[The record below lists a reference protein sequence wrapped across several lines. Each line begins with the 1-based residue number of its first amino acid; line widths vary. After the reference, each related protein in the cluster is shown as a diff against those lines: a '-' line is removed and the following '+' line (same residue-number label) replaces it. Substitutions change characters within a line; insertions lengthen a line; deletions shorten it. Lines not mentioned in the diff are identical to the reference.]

1 MCVPFRDRRPGLTRS
16 SPAAEELAST
26 ELAGACAWMV
36 RVTSVD
42 PVMAA
47 ATAFFAGVAAAH
59 RSEDVEA
66 YLAFFAPECVWV
78 TSRGVCYRGRDS
90 LGDYLRGAIPG
101 GLADGSVSYRVESV
115 HPLADAIALVV
126 VDQLYTDAAGRT
138 RDDRARHTHTYT
150 VTLDDAHPL
159 ILAGQNTVNIANPA
173 QSAGC
178 G

>member
-42 PVMAA
+42 PAMAA

-138 RDDRARHTHTYT
+138 RDDRARHTH
-150 VTLDDAHPL
+150 VHSHPRRCSSVDPRG
-159 ILAGQNTVNIANPA
+159 AEHRQYC
-173 QSAGC
+173 QSAYP
-178 G
+178 